1 MANPA
6 IIILIVF
13 VVLIVVAVIVIVG
26 VVAFAQ
32 EGVGKSCTTASNCG
46 DGTFVCLKGKCLK
59 KDGQFCIKD
68 SECASNNCKDGS
80 CQGTIPTSPCT
91 GPSGTQGSCPTR
103 DLCSAKGQC
112 LGGIFGPCK
121 QKSDCFY
128 PNAVCTGLNGNSTKV
143 CLSGVNGPCTGGTG
157 CTSGLTCCSDG
168 FCKTTCT
175 SSESELMS
183 AFRPTLVPPGMNLGL
198 GSERWRPPS
207 TSLPGI
213 SAPTTTTFYADNVL
227 PTRAERMENFHTPS
241 SREVG
246 APLKKIRKDM
256 AISHE
261 NPKESPVID
270 VTSYSNSTLALTKDG
285 KIIRESPGK
294 KREIIANNI
303 RLKRLESF
311 NGTLYGIS
319 VDGRVFQL
327 NNDTF
332 DTRKWLWNLAPLPTG
347 INHTS
352 ATLDGRH
359 FWVQTNETGLLYD
372 RQFRV
377 VDRAPIRNLKRIY
390 GNNKNVYI
398 EIDMLQ
404 NVGTLHPDGKQIK
417 DVAGAILTHDNQ
429 LKVLRPSQTNFFSDI
444 RLLDWTPTYILK
456 TL

>member
-6 IIILIVF
+6 IIILIVITA
-13 VVLIVVAVIVIVG
+13 LLVIGALVIVG

-32 EGVGKSCTTASNCG
+32 EDVGKSCTKASECSD

-68 SECASNNCKDGS
+68 SECASNNCKDAS
-80 CQGTIPTSPCT
+80 CQGTTPTNACT
-91 GPSGTQGSCPTR
+91 GSTGTQGSCPTG

-121 QKSDCFY
+121 NKSDCFY
-128 PNAVCTGLNGNSTKV
+128 QNAVCQALNGSSTKV
-143 CLSGVNGPCTGGTG
+143 CLSGVNGQCTGGTG
-157 CTSGLTCCSDG
+157 CASGLTCCADG
-168 FCKTTCT
+168 LCKATC
-175 SSESELMS
+175 SSAESQLMS
-183 AFRPTLVPPGMNLGL
+183 AFRPSPQRTTFQ
-198 GSERWRPPS
+198 PS
-207 TSLPGI
+207 DFLESHLTS
-213 SAPTTTTFYADNVL
+213 TRNTFYADNVL
-227 PTRAERMENFHTPS
+227 PTRAERMENFGTPP
-241 SREVG
+241 SRVPG

-256 AISHE
+256 AISRE
-261 NPKESPVID
+261 NTNECPVID
-270 VTSYSNSTLALTKDG
+270 VTSYSSSTLALTKDG

-319 VDGRVFQL
+319 VEGRVFQL

-332 DTRKWLWNLAPLPTG
+332 DTRKWLWNLSGLPTG

-359 FWVQTNETGLLYD
+359 FWVQTDETGLLYD

-377 VDRAPIRNLKRIY
+377 VDRAPARNLKRIY

-398 EIDMLQ
+398 EIDMLR
-404 NVGTLHPDGKQIK
+404 NVGTLHPDGKQIT

-429 LKVLRPSQTNFFSDI
+429 LKVLRPSQTKLFSDI
-444 RLLDWTPTYILK
+444 RLVEWTPTFIRK